1 MEGHLPGA
9 LIYGHNLYHTA
20 DGNYI
25 KLRGILPIPPRPSTV
40 PDLSKGYCPPG
51 MYPDQTLG
59 VYRCHDAG
67 KTRELVPANM
77 TIALSASLAAQMG

>member
-1 MEGHLPGA
+1 MDITYTILLMA
-9 LIYGHNLYHTA
+9 TTSNYGVYCLY
-20 DGNYI
+20 
-25 KLRGILPIPPRPSTV
+25 L
-40 PDLSKGYCPPG
+40 PG